1 MPCPGPRPIQI
12 LTEFLSWNN
21 HCPRAINHKGKKVTC
36 HYFTH
41 PFSHLPTVEKGVE
54 NHTLFYLSPHL
65 FHIYTLSIFSL
76 TLPWPQPLW
85 LSLLLYIN
93 EFKLETSCS
102 FYFFQIWL
110 KCDYYHQ
117 MSSLWILLWRN
128 LADVS
133 ACDPQYPVWNS
144 LPQILP
150 WNNSA
155 EPKLHNRIRLPYWRN
170 LVCRKRN
177 GRYSTIYAVLVGCEH
192 WAPTWSG
199 ATARWWPTC

>member
-1 MPCPGPRPIQI
+1 MLFNTSQPSRRTTNVIQIRKRETTLSETNIRKKYNRWFEQLRHNWSMLIQIWFLLPEHHDFLNSAMPCPGPRPIQI

-76 TLPWPQPLW
+76 TLPWPPPSW

-102 FYFFQIWL
+102 FYFFQI
-110 KCDYYHQ
+110 
-117 MSSLWILLWRN
+117 
-128 LADVS
+128 
-133 ACDPQYPVWNS
+133 
-144 LPQILP
+144 
-150 WNNSA
+150 
-155 EPKLHNRIRLPYWRN
+155 
-170 LVCRKRN
+170 
-177 GRYSTIYAVLVGCEH
+177 
-192 WAPTWSG
+192 
-199 ATARWWPTC
+199 